1 MEGSANTE
9 MAGLCLLSWHVN
21 AKFLGVPDQSA
32 PPYHSENEVIISFKK
47 LNHSEARDLRGSTV
61 LWEHGLESVCPSTWD
76 KTELYR
82 EFDLNDKVICI
93 IVIAHEGFIV
103 PQMSP
108 GGRCPRSFL
117 P

>member
-21 AKFLGVPDQSA
+21 AKFLGIPDQSA

-61 LWEHGLESVCPSTWD
+61 LWKHSLESIFPSTGG
-76 KTELYR
+76 KTELDR
-82 EFDLNDKVICI
+82 EFDLGDEVISKI
-93 IVIAHEGFIV
+93 IIPHKGFIV
-103 PQMSP
+103 SQMSP
-108 GGRCPRSFL
+108 GGRCRRFFL